1 MTGAGDLPMERRAFL
16 TLGAAALASTLIEPA
31 RAETRDL
38 GNRFV
43 WGAGTSAYQ
52 IEGSPTRAGGGA
64 SVWDT
69 FCRRAGAIRDGSSGE
84 VACDH
89 VNRWA
94 EDVALMRDLGLRA
107 YRFSISWPRVLP
119 EGAHA
124 VIDADAW
131 EQPRL
136 MAFLQGQGN
145 IEPGEMARTFNCGV
159 GMVLAVPAEL
169 AREVAA
175 ELEAEG
181 EEVMRIGEV
190 IEGPR
195 GCTVRGAAGTWSG
208 RETWEA
214 RHDA

>member
-1 MTGAGDLPMERRAFL
+1 LLIEA
-16 TLGAAALASTLIEPA
+16 LIEP
-31 RAETRDL
+31 TRIYVKSL
-38 GNRFV
+38 LPV
-43 WGAGTSAYQ
+43 V
-52 IEGSPTRAGGGA
+52 RAGKVDALAHITGG
-64 SVWDT
+64 
-69 FCRRAGAIRDGSSGE
+69 
-84 VACDH
+84 
-89 VNRWA
+89 
-94 EDVALMRDLGLRA
+94 GLLEN
-107 YRFSISWPRVLP
+107 IPRVLP

-175 ELEAEG
+175 ELEADG
-181 EEVMRIGEV
+181 EDVVRIGEV

-195 GCTVRGAAGTWSG
+195 GCTVRGSADTWSA
-208 RETWEA
+208 REAWEA
-214 RHDA
+214 RHEA